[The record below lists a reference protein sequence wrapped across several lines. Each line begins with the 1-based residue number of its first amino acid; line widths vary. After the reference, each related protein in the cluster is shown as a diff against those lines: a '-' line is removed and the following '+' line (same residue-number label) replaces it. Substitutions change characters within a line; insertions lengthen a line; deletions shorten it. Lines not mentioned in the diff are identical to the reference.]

1 MFLSSSHLS
10 LDLALRA
17 GRRQHSRREAMG
29 ARAGGISGVL
39 GRLVCSGTISR
50 LARSGNARKI
60 SQTCEMENRPCSLGP
75 DAVPGEV
82 LL

>member
-1 MFLSSSHLS
+1 MFLSGSHLS
-10 LDLALRA
+10 VALALRA
-17 GRRQHSRREAMG
+17 GRRQHSRQEAMG
-29 ARAGGISGVL
+29 ARAGGICGVL
-39 GRLVCSGTISR
+39 GRLVCSRTIR
-50 LARSGNARKI
+50 WLASSGNARSI

>member
-29 ARAGGISGVL
+29 ARAGGIRGVL